1 MKGGFR
7 TSNIGNV
14 ACTEGG
20 WMGEGDDEG
29 TTPPESY
36 PKFTARASSVAPPG
50 EVLYLKRLLPIFM
63 CTYIVIERER
73 DVKA

>member
-1 MKGGFR
+1 MDLGLGILATFVPR
-7 TSNIGNV
+7 EV
-14 ACTEGG
+14 D
-20 WMGEGDDEG
+20 GEGDDEG
-29 TTPPESY
+29 TARPESY
-36 PKFTARASSVAPPG
+36 PKFTARASNVAPSG

>member
-1 MKGGFR
+1 MDLGLGILA
-7 TSNIGNV
+7 TSLV
-14 ACTEGG
+14 PRG

-29 TTPPESY
+29 TARPESY
-36 PKFTARASSVAPPG
+36 PKFTARASNVAPPG

>member
-1 MKGGFR
+1 MDLGLR
-7 TSNIGNV
+7 ILATSLV
-14 ACTEGG
+14 PRGG
-20 WMGEGDDEG
+20 WMGERDDEG

>member
-1 MKGGFR
+1 
-7 TSNIGNV
+7 
-14 ACTEGG
+14 
-20 WMGEGDDEG
+20 MGEGDDEG